1 MSTQSQDSRHGTGH
15 GTGAATREAAQEC
28 RQPPA
33 PGGPSIATVV
43 WGLVLLSLAAL
54 AGLTELTGW
63 DVDPTLALPAV
74 LLGAGALLV
83 VTAVIAVVR
92 RPRRGTPAHDGTDQ
106 DDRDGDATPA

>member
-1 MSTQSQDSRHGTGH
+1 MSTQPHETTQQD
-15 GTGAATREAAQEC
+15 TRPL
-28 RQPPA
+28 PPA
-33 PGGPSIATVV
+33 GRTPVAPPEPSGPSMATVV

-83 VTAVIAVVR
+83 VTAVVAVVR
-92 RPRRGTPAHDGTDQ
+92 RPRREPRPGDETDLP
-106 DDRDGDATPA
+106 G